1 METEAAIIIAAVGAA
16 VTAVLS
22 SKGIL
27 ALVRVAADY
36 YRVKTEHNAEAESV
50 RTLMSSKI
58 DSLIA
63 EVHRLREELSNVREN
78 FAGFYAHTPTHCP
91 QCNARI
97 VDRDATPVYGIKRSA
112 L

>member
-1 METEAAIIIAAVGAA
+1 VETEVAIIIAAVGAA

-27 ALVRVAADY
+27 ALVRVGADY
-36 YRVKTEHNAEAESV
+36 FRAKAERNAEAEAV
-50 RTLMSSKI
+50 RVLLSSKI

-91 QCNARI
+91 SCNARI
-97 VDRDATPVYGIKRSA
+97 VDRDATPVFGVKRNV
-112 L
+112 